1 VKLADLR
8 PGWQTD
14 FILHRL
20 DAQILERPDCLVVRT
35 PSNPTYYW
43 GNCLLL
49 PALPRDED
57 LAHWLGRFYEE
68 IAAHQPA
75 SRHVAIG
82 AEVDFTGQ
90 RLPAWEAAGFALNVE
105 AMLRLRRNEACPP
118 PRPARGSVELRL
130 LELPRDAEAIAA
142 IEITDA
148 GAFEPVGY
156 RAYLAQQHARF
167 ARLQAMG
174 QAQWFGLVCDG
185 TLAATCGL
193 LRDGAIGRFQ
203 RVIVHPDFRRRGLA
217 GAMVHGVVRH
227 AFDALGLDELY
238 MAAVP
243 GDVAIGIY
251 RSLGFRDISSGI
263 GLQRNAPQDRG

>member
-1 VKLADLR
+1 MKLSDVR

-49 PALPRDED
+49 PALPRDDE
-57 LAHWLGRFYEE
+57 LAHWLGRFHEE
-68 IAAHQPA
+68 ISALQPA

-82 AEVDFTGQ
+82 VEVDHAGQ
-90 RLPAWEAAGFALNVE
+90 RLPAWEAAGFHLHVE
-105 AMLRLRRNEACPP
+105 VMLELRRGGERP
-118 PRPARGSVELRL
+118 PARAARGAVSLRL
-130 LELPRDAEAIAA
+130 LDLPRDADAIAA

-148 GAFEPVGY
+148 GEFEPVGY
-156 RAYLAQQHARF
+156 RAYLAQQHVRL
-167 ARLQAMG
+167 ARLQARG
-174 QAQWFGLVCDG
+174 ELQWFGLDCDG
-185 TLAATCGL
+185 SLAATCGL
-193 LRDGAIGRFQ
+193 LCDGDTGRFQ

-217 GAMVHGVVRH
+217 SAMVHGVVRH
-227 AFDALGLDELY
+227 AFDTLGLARLY

-243 GDVAIGIY
+243 GDVAIAIY
-251 RSLGFRDISSGI
+251 RSLGFTDLSSGI